1 MNILSSSDCPF
12 DEKTLKPLAFPL
24 LKNTVG
30 HGLVKSEEAKGPP
43 LSIWPV
49 VMERALRKYE
59 GANHLTSYEK
69 ACAKATSIF
78 YLLREGP
85 ALIDRLDL
93 FTKCGQELMKSI
105 SPSELNPNTKV
116 FVPSFL
122 ATNTLCQEESSTES
136 SA

>member
-1 MNILSSSDCPF
+1 
-12 DEKTLKPLAFPL
+12 
-24 LKNTVG
+24 
-30 HGLVKSEEAKGPP
+30 
-43 LSIWPV
+43 
-49 VMERALRKYE
+49 MERALRKYE

-69 ACAKATSIF
+69 ACAKATSII

-93 FTKCGQELMKSI
+93 FAKCGQGLMKST
-105 SPSELNPNTKV
+105 SPSKLNPNTKV

-136 SA
+136 SAQICFGEHSDFMVPLDVGSLIVGIERGCL